1 MVTVEISHVQ
11 GVRVHWITSRISV
24 PVTDVRALL
33 NPVRV
38 PEHEYP
44 GALFPGT
51 ERYEAPEEEKP
62 VMRFKQVDPLPGQ
75 EKRYPTYHWPGGI
88 PSCVQKFPL
97 LGLTEEQR
105 DEGEDD
111 FLEGHTLVEEARGW
125 LLFVR
130 ENWIPREKAGITEDE
145 DEDYELRQRR
155 DLVERWAL
163 AEQSFRDFFHYRAA
177 PRKSAID
184 YPEACLH
191 RIETRRHQFG
201 EFICLA
207 DIDTPEKRARFV
219 KILILTY
226 QLDGETMHPFGD
238 EVIPTMVQP
247 NPASFPDPKTFSI
260 DDFMMWAF
268 VENADFTSMTMS
280 RSGHVLF
287 RYGMMGHKFI
297 DQNTIDTGRIS
308 MVEFKTNGMVDKTAM
323 RLPFNIF
330 QAMSYVNGL
339 GWGVERLEEQ
349 MAGGNESSNG
359 PLDFDLPVLDILESG
374 FENEYLSFEGGVET
388 WAEDIEKYAPGYLA
402 LEKEGKAA
410 EYDIRN
416 LIPEP

>member
-1 MVTVEISHVQ
+1 MRVVNTHVQ
-11 GVRVHWITSRISV
+11 GVRVQWLTSRVSV

-38 PEHEYP
+38 PHHEYP

-51 ERYEAPEEEKP
+51 ER
-62 VMRFKQVDPLPGQ
+62 
-75 EKRYPTYHWPGGI
+75 
-88 PSCVQKFPL
+88 FPL
-97 LGLTEEQR
+97 LELTEEQR

-111 FLEGHTLVEEARGW
+111 FLEGHKLVEEARGW

-130 ENWIPREKAGITEDE
+130 ENWISREKAGISEDE

-155 DLVERWAL
+155 DLVERWAS
-163 AEQSFRDFFHYRAA
+163 AEQSFRDSFHSRAP
-177 PRKSAID
+177 PRKSATD
-184 YPEACLH
+184 YPEASLH
-191 RIETRRHQFG
+191 RIEDRRHQFG

-207 DIDTPEKRARFV
+207 KIDTPAKRARFI

-226 QLDGETMHPFGD
+226 QLDGETMHPFI
-238 EVIPTMVQP
+238 EANIPTMVQP
-247 NPASFPDPKTFSI
+247 NPASFPDPSTFSI

-268 VENADFTSMTMS
+268 VETADFTTMTMS

-287 RYGMMGHKFI
+287 DSDMMGHKFI
-297 DQNTIDTGRIS
+297 DQNTIDTGRVS
-308 MVEFKTNGMVDKTAM
+308 MVEFKTNGMVDQTAM

-330 QAMSYVNGL
+330 QAMIYIAGL
-339 GWGVERLEEQ
+339 GWGVERVEESA
-349 MAGGNESSNG
+349 AGGDESSNG
-359 PLDFDLPVLDILESG
+359 PLDFDLPILDILESG
-374 FENEYLSFEGGVET
+374 FENDYLSFEGGVET
-388 WAEDIEKYAPGYLA
+388 WAQDIEKYAPGYLA

-416 LIPEP
+416 LVEV